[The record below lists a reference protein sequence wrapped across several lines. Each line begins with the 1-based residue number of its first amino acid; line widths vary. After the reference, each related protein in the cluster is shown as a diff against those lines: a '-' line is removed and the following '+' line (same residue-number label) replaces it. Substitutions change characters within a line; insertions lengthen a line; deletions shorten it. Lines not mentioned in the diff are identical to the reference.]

1 MGGGVKKGK
10 GRGKAGMLGGA
21 VCIICLLFRLP
32 FLASLL
38 IGIGVFAARMWLFP
52 PKDKG
57 AELVSPGITRAE
69 LDAVL
74 TEGAAKVRA
83 IRNAGRLSDKYE
95 IRQEIKGIAQIAD
108 AIFADF
114 KRDPKDIKA
123 VRRFLTYY
131 LDATQKIVLKYREL
145 SAGYGKNQETME
157 ILARVE
163 KTLPLIRA
171 TYEKILQKTLE
182 DDFLDLDVELQVL
195 ETTIKTEGV

>member
-1 MGGGVKKGK
+1 MKKGK
-10 GRGKAGMLGGA
+10 AGVLG
-21 VCIICLLFRLP
+21 VVVFIICLLFRLP
-32 FLASLL
+32 FWVSLL
-38 IGIGVFAARMWLFP
+38 IGVGVFAARMWLFP

-57 AELVSPGITRAE
+57 AEMIAPGITRAE

-74 TEGAAKVRA
+74 TEGAEKVRA
-83 IRNAGRLSDKYE
+83 IRNAGRLSDTYE
-95 IRQEIKGIAQIAD
+95 IRQEIEGIAQIAD

-131 LDATQKIVLKYREL
+131 LDATHKIVLKYREL
-145 SAGYGKNQETME
+145 SAGYGKTQETRE

-182 DDFLDLDVELQVL
+182 DDYLDLDVELKVL
-195 ETTIKTEGV
+195 ETTIKMEGV